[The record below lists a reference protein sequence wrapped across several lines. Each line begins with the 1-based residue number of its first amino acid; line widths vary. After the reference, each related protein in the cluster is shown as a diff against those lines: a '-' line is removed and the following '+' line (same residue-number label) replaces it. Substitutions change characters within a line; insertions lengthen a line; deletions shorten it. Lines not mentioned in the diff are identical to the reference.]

1 MELDIT
7 SYNMYI
13 AGIKSNV
20 SRKIDCERRDMPS
33 AIRSENMEL
42 RSENHQI
49 QPDGVL
55 GNEAQHFLGPVGGVI
70 GTLGLV
76 WGAFSGGVPTPD
88 AGSNII
94 DEFLNGGYDKDIIST
109 IYGPASSGK
118 TTFCLLAGISIEK
131 QGKKVI
137 FVDTE
142 GGFSLDRFK
151 QLIKSFGADPLE
163 LLKNIFI
170 LKPTNFQEQHHQ
182 PI

>member
-1 MELDIT
+1 
-7 SYNMYI
+7 MYI

-94 DEFLNGGYDKDIIST
+94 DGLDANGIVAECPPGM
-109 IYGPASSGK
+109 A
-118 TTFCLLAGISIEK
+118 LAPVYEGEGSEEIC
-131 QGKKVI
+131 
-137 FVDTE
+137 TE
-142 GGFSLDRFK
+142 GGMPLNSQEYFLIQNFGVDWRQNPAFSN
-151 QLIKSFGADPLE
+151 LE
-163 LLKNIFI
+163 PDEFPPI
-170 LKPTNFQEQHHQ
+170 LQ
-182 PI
+182 